1 MAQFYSI
8 KSGWNCATN
17 GTHLDKTN
25 GWTSIMGIIIAL
37 FPAKLSSFSNL
48 KPKHRICHTHM
59 WWALFFLR
67 CGVPFPAFQLDFLRS
82 LFNTL
87 MRCELFIRAK
97 KDNEFLWKFCR
108 MKFVRS
114 PTPETRPKGQN
125 ASRSSR
131 IINVITAVKLTF
143 STRTK

>member
-67 CGVPFPAFQLDFLRS
+67 CGVPFPAFQLDFLLS
-82 LFNTL
+82 LFN
-87 MRCELFIRAK
+87 F
-97 KDNEFLWKFCR
+97 NEVWIIYPSQKGQWIFVEVFVE
-108 MKFVRS
+108 FVRS